1 MLKVLK
7 VRIYPNNF
15 QKEKLLQ
22 HFGSARFIYNFM
34 LHKKNEAYKID
45 KTSISAYD
53 LKKLLPKMKKTEDF
67 VWLKEVDSTALQN
80 AVLNMGT
87 AYKNF
92 FRRVKSSGAPGF
104 PRFKNRHSARQSYQT
119 QGAKREGN
127 SIYLPKVGLV
137 KAKFHRDFK
146 GEIKTSTISAE
157 AGQFFISMNIED
169 GKEETFGVNNGKK
182 IGIDMGV
189 NIFAYTSENE
199 AINPTKEHDLTEDIV
214 RMIKAQ
220 KKLSR
225 KKKGS
230 QNRKKSKLKL
240 AKKHLKI
247 KNKRNDFLHKT
258 AKKLSENQ
266 TIAVE
271 NLQIKNMSKS
281 AKGTIEIPGKN
292 VAQKRGLNRSIL
304 QKSWGIFFEILEY
317 KLKRNGGQLIKVDPK
332 YTSQEC
338 SDCGHTS
345 SQNRKKSKF
354 ICVKCQ
360 VTLHADHN
368 AAINISMR

>member
-1 MLKVLK
+1 MSVDIQCICWYLCWYMRYLKSQIPTNGYLRYQQNCMEIPSCRLK
-7 VRIYPNNF
+7 IPPGR
-15 QKEKLLQ
+15 
-22 HFGSARFIYNFM
+22 S
-34 LHKKNEAYKID
+34 
-45 KTSISAYD
+45 KTSLSR
-53 LKKLLPKMKKTEDF
+53 T
-67 VWLKEVDSTALQN
+67 
-80 AVLNMGT
+80 LNL
-87 AYKNF
+87 
-92 FRRVKSSGAPGF
+92 R
-104 PRFKNRHSARQSYQT
+104 
-119 QGAKREGN
+119 
-127 SIYLPKVGLV
+127 
-137 KAKFHRDFK
+137 
-146 GEIKTSTISAE
+146 
-157 AGQFFISMNIED
+157 
-169 GKEETFGVNNGKK
+169 
-182 IGIDMGV
+182 
-189 NIFAYTSENE
+189 
-199 AINPTKEHDLTEDIV
+199 INPTKEHDLTEDIV